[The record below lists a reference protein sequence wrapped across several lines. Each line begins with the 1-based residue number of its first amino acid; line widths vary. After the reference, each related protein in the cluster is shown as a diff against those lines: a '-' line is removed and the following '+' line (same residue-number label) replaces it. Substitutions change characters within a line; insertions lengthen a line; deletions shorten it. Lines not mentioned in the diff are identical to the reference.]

1 MIDLKNYSKNNEYDK
16 IKNITLKFEKDFLD
30 NCKNEYDFKNLIDDL
45 SLYSNY
51 TVLNTLLI
59 KCQYPNFLS
68 LGTKQYYADQGIKLL
83 DNAIPIEILTPI
95 NEEYVSVNEDDKKT
109 IKNIKDLNKQ
119 ELKKYFDKE
128 DKSVVFHHKD
138 FKGLNS
144 TILYDIKDTN
154 TRKIDYNNKPLPA
167 LFYSSYDDIYNSFI
181 KTLYADGYKVKYV
194 SMNNKYSFDRDSKTI
209 SLKQGLNKRMHL
221 MITLDIYTNNIASND
236 MEKEVLDMVISRII
250 GIDKEDVSFDRFQ
263 SWYKQQDMKMVD
275 NLLKL
280 IVNKGRKFADNFNKF
295 YELDMQKKESLYL
308 DDEKGLYDDFSLF
321 S

>member
-16 IKNITLKFEKDFLD
+16 IKNITLKFEKNFLD

-109 IKNIKDLNKQ
+109 IKKIKDLNKQ

-144 TILYDIKDTN
+144 TILYDVKDTN
-154 TRKIDYNNKPLPA
+154 TRKIDYDNKPLPA

-194 SMNNKYSFDRDSKTI
+194 SMNNKYSFDKDSKTI

>member
-16 IKNITLKFEKDFLD
+16 IKNITLKFEKNFLD

-144 TILYDIKDTN
+144 TILYDVKDTN
-154 TRKIDYNNKPLPA
+154 TRKIDYDNKPLPA

-194 SMNNKYSFDRDSKTI
+194 SMNNKYSFDKDSKTI

>member
-1 MIDLKNYSKNNEYDK
+1 MNDLKNYSKTNEYDK

-30 NCKNEYDFKNLIDDL
+30 NCKNEYEFKNLIDDL

-68 LGTKQYYADQGIKLL
+68 LGTKQFYKDQGIKLL

-95 NEEYVSVNEDDKKT
+95 NEEYISIKENEQELV
-109 IKNIKDLNKQ
+109 KNIKDLSKQ
-119 ELKKYFDKE
+119 EIKKYFDKE
-128 DKSVVFHHKD
+128 DKSIVFHHKD

-144 TILYDIKDTN
+144 TILYDVKDTDM
-154 TRKIDYNNKPLPA
+154 RKVDYDKGPLPA

-181 KTLYADGYKVKYV
+181 KALYADGYKVKYV
-194 SMNNKYSFDRDSKTI
+194 SMSNKYSFDKDSKTI
-209 SLKQGLNKRMHL
+209 SLKQGLNKRIHL
-221 MITLDIYTNNIASND
+221 MIALDIYTNNISSND
-236 MEKEVLDMVISRII
+236 MEKEMLDMVISRRI
-250 GIDKEDVSFDRFQ
+250 GIDKDDVSFERFQ
-263 SWYKQQDMKMVD
+263 SWYKKQDMKTVD

-280 IVNKGRKFADNFNKF
+280 IVNKGRKFADNFNRF
-295 YELDMQKKESLYL
+295 YELDMQKQESLYL